1 MKSYKKND
9 TGVIML
15 SVFLISTTILLIINF
30 FNLAPLFTRLVIV
43 YVWLIEFV
51 LMVAYVCLFHNIR
64 QYVSKR

>member
-15 SVFLISTTILLIINF
+15 SVFLVSTVFLLTINF
-30 FNLAPLFTRLVIV
+30 FNLTHLFTRLVFV
-43 YVWLIEFV
+43 YVWLTEFV
-51 LMVAYVCLFHNIR
+51 ILVAYVCLFHNIR

>member
-15 SVFLISTTILLIINF
+15 SVFLVSTVFLLIINF
-30 FNLAPLFTRLVIV
+30 FNLTHLFTRLVIV
-43 YVWLIEFV
+43 YVWLTEFV
-51 LMVAYVCLFHNIR
+51 ILVGYVCLFHNIR

>member
-15 SVFLISTTILLIINF
+15 SVFLVSTVILLIINF
-30 FNLAPLFTRLVIV
+30 FNLTPLFARMVIV
-43 YVWLIEFV
+43 YIWLTEFFV
-51 LMVAYVCLFHNIR
+51 LVGYVCLFHNIR